1 MDQVVN
7 INLHNYSVVFVDIN
21 FYMYLYRS
29 PGDEW
34 MFFLF
39 RYVSTQY
46 IHDCVKENEQLDIE
60 SYRLNLIKAPG
71 SSPAL
76 NTKESCYGGMVYNL
90 CMASTRKKKSSYT
103 WIP

>member
-1 MDQVVN
+1 MGQAVN
-7 INLHNYSVVFVDIN
+7 INLHNCSVVFVDIN
-21 FYMYLYRS
+21 FLMYLFRS
-29 PGDEW
+29 PGEEG

-46 IHDCVKENEQLDIE
+46 IHDCVKENEQLDLE
-60 SYRLNLIKAPG
+60 SYRLNRITAPG

-76 NTKESCYGGMVYNL
+76 NTKESCNGGMVYNL
-90 CMASTRKKKSSYT
+90 CMASTRKKKTSYA